1 MPPDDDE
8 RDIGSPDPED
18 DQKESKLAPD
28 DDKKH
33 KGGLQFDDDD
43 DEPRTGGLQIEFDD
57 EPRKDGLQFDD
68 EPLTAGAVE
77 KLPPIDDKDQP
88 PADDKDQPP
97 ADDKDQP
104 PADDKPTKGVLK
116 FDDEIEIEPDDESGT
131 AADDEPSPGDVQ
143 KPLEEAKD
151 LLHRARL
158 VSDLLFKEA
167 RNMPEYRRVLATPV
181 RNAQFKSKLLARA
194 KAINSRLRTGLS
206 NDALTE
212 AVERLANRIA
222 AWEHSPKRQQERQK
236 KQVAAR
242 RKKTYGRDLQIVHYI
257 ENGESQRRVAA
268 RLGTTRGVVENV
280 LRRDAPHLL
289 KRSKPPRLPD

>member
-18 DQKESKLAPD
+18 DQNESKLAPD

-33 KGGLQFDDDD
+33 KG
-43 DEPRTGGLQIEFDD
+43 
-57 EPRKDGLQFDD
+57 GLQFDD

-88 PADDKDQPP
+88 PADDK
-97 ADDKDQP
+97 
-104 PADDKPTKGVLK
+104 PTKGLLK
-116 FDDEIEIEPDDESGT
+116 FDDEIEIEPDDEPGT
-131 AADDEPSPGDVQ
+131 AADDEPSPDDVQ

-151 LLHRARL
+151 LLARARL
-158 VSDLLFKEA
+158 VSDPLFKEA
-167 RNMPEYRRVLATPV
+167 RNMPEYRRVLATPE
-181 RNAQFKSKLLARA
+181 RNALFESKLLARA
-194 KAINSRLRTGLS
+194 KAINSRLRTDLS
-206 NDALTE
+206 NDALIE

-242 RKKTYGRDLQIVHYI
+242 RRRNRGRDLQIVHHI
-257 ENGESQRRVAA
+257 ENGESQRRVAD

-280 LRRDAPHLL
+280 LRRDAPNLL
-289 KRSKPPRLPD
+289 KLNKPPRLPD

>member
-43 DEPRTGGLQIEFDD
+43 EPRTGGLQIEFDD

-68 EPLTAGAVE
+68 EPFTAGAV
-77 KLPPIDDKDQP
+77 DDKDQP
-88 PADDKDQPP
+88 PADDK
-97 ADDKDQP
+97 KS
-104 PADDKPTKGVLK
+104 KGGLQ

-143 KPLEEAKD
+143 KPLEEAED
-151 LLHRARL
+151 LVRRARL
-158 VSDLLFKEA
+158 VSDALFKEA
-167 RNMPEYRRVLATPV
+167 RNMPEYKRMLATPV
-181 RNAQFKSKLLARA
+181 RNAQFKSKLLAKA

-242 RKKTYGRDLQIVHYI
+242 RRRNRGRDLQIVIHI
-257 ENGESQRRVAA
+257 ENGESQRRVAD

-280 LRRDAPHLL
+280 LRRDAPNLL
-289 KRSKPPRLPD
+289 KRNKPPRLPD

>member
-18 DQKESKLAPD
+18 DQNESKLAPD

-33 KGGLQFDDDD
+33 KGGLQFDDD

-68 EPLTAGAVE
+68 EPFTAGAV
-77 KLPPIDDKDQP
+77 DDKDQP
-88 PADDKDQPP
+88 PADDK
-97 ADDKDQP
+97 KS
-104 PADDKPTKGVLK
+104 KGVLQ

-143 KPLEEAKD
+143 KPLEEAED
-151 LLHRARL
+151 LVRRARL
-158 VSDLLFKEA
+158 VSDALFKEA
-167 RNMPEYRRVLATPV
+167 RNMPEYKRMLATPV
-181 RNAQFKSKLLARA
+181 RNAQFKSKLLAKA

-242 RKKTYGRDLQIVHYI
+242 RRRNRGRDLQIVIHI
-257 ENGESQRRVAA
+257 ENGESQRRVAD

-280 LRRDAPHLL
+280 LRRDAPNLL
-289 KRSKPPRLPD
+289 KRNKPPRLPD

>member
-18 DQKESKLAPD
+18 DQNESKLAPD

-33 KGGLQFDDDD
+33 KGGLQFDDD
-43 DEPRTGGLQIEFDD
+43 DD

-77 KLPPIDDKDQP
+77 KLPPI
-88 PADDKDQPP
+88 
-97 ADDKDQP
+97 DDKDQP

-143 KPLEEAKD
+143 KPLEEAED
-151 LLHRARL
+151 LVRRARL
-158 VSDLLFKEA
+158 VSDALFKEA
-167 RNMPEYRRVLATPV
+167 RNMPEYKRVLATPV
-181 RNAQFKSKLLARA
+181 RNAQFKSKLLAKA

-242 RKKTYGRDLQIVHYI
+242 RRRNRGRDRLIVIHI
-257 ENGESQRRVAA
+257 ENGESQRRVAV

>member
-1 MPPDDDE
+1 MRVELPLDE
-8 RDIGSPDPED
+8 
-18 DQKESKLAPD
+18 
-28 DDKKH
+28 DKKH
-33 KGGLQFDDDD
+33 KGGLQFDE
-43 DEPRTGGLQIEFDD
+43 EPRKGGLQFPDEPPKVGLQFDD
-57 EPRKDGLQFDD
+57 EPRKVGLQFDD
-68 EPLTAGAVE
+68 EPLTAG
-77 KLPPIDDKDQP
+77 LPFDDEP
-88 PADDKDQPP
+88 LTAG
-97 ADDKDQP
+97 AIDDKDQP

-116 FDDEIEIEPDDESGT
+116 LADEIEIEPDDESGT

-158 VSDLLFKEA
+158 VSELLFKEA
-167 RNMPEYRRVLATPV
+167 RNMPEYKRVLATPV

-242 RKKTYGRDLQIVHYI
+242 LKKTYGRDLQIVIHI
-257 ENGESQRRVAA
+257 ENGESQRRVAD

-280 LRRDAPHLL
+280 LRRDASHLL

>member
-1 MPPDDDE
+1 MEHELAARRLRSRYRP
-8 RDIGSPDPED
+8 PDPED
-18 DQKESKLAPD
+18 DHKESELAPD
-28 DDKKH
+28 
-33 KGGLQFDDDD
+33 
-43 DEPRTGGLQIEFDD
+43 DD

-77 KLPPIDDKDQP
+77 KLPPI
-88 PADDKDQPP
+88 
-97 ADDKDQP
+97 DDKDQP

-151 LLHRARL
+151 LLARARL
-158 VSDLLFKEA
+158 VSDALFTEA
-167 RNMPEYRRVLATPV
+167 RNMPEYKRVLATPV

-242 RKKTYGRDLQIVHYI
+242 RRRNRGRDLQIVIHI

>member
-18 DQKESKLAPD
+18 DQNESKLAPD

-33 KGGLQFDDDD
+33 KGGLQFDNDD

-57 EPRKDGLQFDD
+57 EPRTGGLQFDD
-68 EPLTAGAVE
+68 EPAKGG
-77 KLPPIDDKDQP
+77 LPIEFDDDDEHLELA
-88 PADDKDQPP
+88 PAD
-97 ADDKDQP
+97 
-104 PADDKPTKGVLK
+104 
-116 FDDEIEIEPDDESGT
+116 
-131 AADDEPSPGDVQ
+131 DVQ
-143 KPLEEAKD
+143 KPLEEAED
-151 LLHRARL
+151 LVRRARL
-158 VSDLLFKEA
+158 VSDALFKEA
-167 RNMPEYRRVLATPV
+167 RNMPEYKRVLATPV
-181 RNAQFKSKLLARA
+181 RNAQFKSKLLAKA

-242 RKKTYGRDLQIVHYI
+242 RKKTYGRDLQIVYHI

-268 RLGTTRGVVENV
+268 RLGTTRWVVQHV
-280 LRRDAPHLL
+280 LKRDAPHLL
-289 KRSKPPRLPD
+289 KRN

>member
-18 DQKESKLAPD
+18 DQNESKLAPD

-57 EPRKDGLQFDD
+57 EPRTGGLQFDD
-68 EPLTAGAVE
+68 EPAKGG
-77 KLPPIDDKDQP
+77 LPIEFDDDDEHLELA
-88 PADDKDQPP
+88 PAD
-97 ADDKDQP
+97 
-104 PADDKPTKGVLK
+104 
-116 FDDEIEIEPDDESGT
+116 
-131 AADDEPSPGDVQ
+131 DVQ
-143 KPLEEAKD
+143 KPLEEAED
-151 LLHRARL
+151 LVRRARL
-158 VSDLLFKEA
+158 VSDALFTEA
-167 RNMPEYRRVLATPV
+167 RNMPEYKRVLATPV

-194 KAINSRLRTGLS
+194 KVINSRLRTGLS

-242 RKKTYGRDLQIVHYI
+242 RRRNRGRDLQIVIHI

-268 RLGTTRGVVENV
+268 RLGTTRWVVQHV
-280 LRRDAPHLL
+280 LKRDAPHLL
-289 KRSKPPRLPD
+289 KRN

>member
-77 KLPPIDDKDQP
+77 KLPPI
-88 PADDKDQPP
+88 
-97 ADDKDQP
+97 DDKDQP

>member
-18 DQKESKLAPD
+18 DQNESKLAPD

-68 EPLTAGAVE
+68 EPFTVGAV
-77 KLPPIDDKDQP
+77 DDKDQP
-88 PADDKDQPP
+88 PADDK
-97 ADDKDQP
+97 KS
-104 PADDKPTKGVLK
+104 KGGLQ

-143 KPLEEAKD
+143 KPLEEAED
-151 LLHRARL
+151 LVRRARL
-158 VSDLLFKEA
+158 VSDALFKEA
-167 RNMPEYRRVLATPV
+167 RNMPEYKRMLATPV
-181 RNAQFKSKLLARA
+181 RNAQFKSKLLAKA

-242 RKKTYGRDLQIVHYI
+242 RRRNRGRDLQIVIHI
-257 ENGESQRRVAA
+257 ENGESQRRVAV

-280 LRRDAPHLL
+280 LRRDAPNLL
-289 KRSKPPRLPD
+289 KRNKPPRLPD